1 MTTLPHAQH
10 RLFLV
15 PAQAAADSHAD
26 ATADTLV
33 TPDGHVRAMA
43 LTLTDPD
50 GLQRVWQGVQADLGL
65 PAPGIAVNGH
75 NGLQLWFSV
84 DRPVAWAQ
92 AAAFLA
98 RLRQRYLPDGPPTGD
113 GDFPPAS
120 GQPTSANQP
129 ALPPIET
136 RADQWS
142 AFVAPDL
149 VRIFADEPWL
159 SRPPGAQ
166 AQADL
171 LARLQSMT
179 VKVFEQALVRLTP
192 VSPGRP
198 SAPVLTQA
206 GQPAHAPTDLRPDAL
221 RQPHAEAARDFL
233 LAVMNDPAVDM
244 ALRID
249 AAKALL
255 GAPGA

>member
-1 MTTLPHAQH
+1 MTTLPLAQH

-33 TPDGHVRAMA
+33 TPDGHVRAMV

-120 GQPTSANQP
+120 GQPTSADQP

-171 LARLQSMT
+171 LARLDSMT
-179 VKVFEQALVRLTP
+179 VQMFVQALSKLRPTAPNPTNQALP
-192 VSPGRP
+192 PAIQPANPRPELPRNVSPSP
-198 SAPVLTQA
+198 L
-206 GQPAHAPTDLRPDAL
+206 
-221 RQPHAEAARDFL
+221 AEAAGQFL
-233 LAVMNDPAVDM
+233 LTVMSDPAVDM

-249 AAKALL
+249 AARALI
-255 GAPGA
+255 GFDAR

>member
-1 MTTLPHAQH
+1 MTALSHAQQ

-15 PAQAAADSHAD
+15 PAQATAHSDAD
-26 ATADTLV
+26 ATVDTLV
-33 TPDGHVRAMA
+33 TSDGHVRAMV

-50 GLQRVWQGVQADLGL
+50 GLQRVWQGVQTDLGL
-65 PAPGIAVNGH
+65 PAPGIAVNGN

-92 AAAFLA
+92 AAAFLV
-98 RLRQRYLPDGPPTGD
+98 RLRQRYLPDGPPPGD

-120 GQPTSANQP
+120 GQPTSADRP
-129 ALPPIET
+129 ALPPAEMQP
-136 RADQWS
+136 DQWS

-171 LARLQSMT
+171 LARLESMT
-179 VKVFEQALVRLTP
+179 VQVFEQALAKLTP
-192 VSPGRP
+192 VSPGRT

-206 GQPAHAPTDLRPDAL
+206 GQPAHASPELRPDAV
-221 RQPHAEAARDFL
+221 RQPHAEAARSFL

-244 ALRID
+244 ALRIA

-255 GAPGA
+255 AATGA